1 MISIDCDIAD
11 AYEAEISSELV
22 VAAARAALQAE
33 GLDTQDIGVSIAITD
48 DEEVRDLNR
57 NFRGVDNTTDVLS
70 FSAEEEPDFEEYVD
84 TDALDAE
91 DVTDEET
98 EIEDEAT
105 PRFIIPP
112 EYAEVNP
119 VRYLG
124 DIVISFPQAER
135 QSAEFNNSPARE
147 VQELVIHGI
156 FHLLG
161 YDHEEADQREVMRA
175 NEEKATHI
183 LDEVTG

>member
-1 MISIDCDIAD
+1 MISIDCDIAS
-11 AYEAEISSELV
+11 AYEGAISPEQV
-22 VAAARAALQAE
+22 VAAALAALQAE
-33 GLDTQDIGVSIAITD
+33 GLDTQEIGVSIAITD

-57 NFRGVDNTTDVLS
+57 NFRGVDHTTDVLS

-84 TDALDAE
+84 TDVLNEEA
-91 DVTDEET
+91 TDED
-98 EIEDEAT
+98 EIDDGAT

-161 YDHEEADQREVMRA
+161 YDHEAADQREVMRA
-175 NEEKATHI
+175 NEEKAAHI
-183 LDEVTG
+183 LDEVTV

>member
-1 MISIDCDIAD
+1 M
-11 AYEAEISSELV
+11 
-22 VAAARAALQAE
+22 AALQAE
-33 GLDTQDIGVSIAITD
+33 GLDTQEIGVSIAITD

-57 NFRGVDNTTDVLS
+57 NFRGVDYTTDVLS

-84 TDALDAE
+84 TDALDE
-91 DVTDEET
+91 DATEDEET
-98 EIEDEAT
+98 EDEAT

-135 QSAEFNNSPARE
+135 QAAEFNNSPARE
-147 VQELVIHGI
+147 VQELVIHGL

-161 YDHEEADQREVMRA
+161 YDHEEASQREVMQA
-175 NEEKATHI
+175 HEEKAAHI
-183 LDEVTG
+183 LDEATV